1 MECTCAYLVNF
12 KSFGTS
18 SYSFLGLYG
27 SLSLY
32 RDYQTL
38 VFNTDFVSSGYVP
51 SRNDSL
57 NYEIFSLHRRVII
70 HQECIILYEIYM
82 LHIYNSKICVL
93 LGSHDGSSES
103 Y

>member
-12 KSFGTS
+12 KSFGIS

-38 VFNTDFVSSGYVP
+38 VFNTDFVSSGKVP
-51 SRNDSL
+51 SRNYNL
-57 NYEIFSLHRRVII
+57 IYEIFSLYMRVLIR
-70 HQECIILYEIYM
+70 QECIIQYEIYM
-82 LHIYNSKICVL
+82 LHIYNSKIRVL